1 MSAYRFKYV
10 SPDGETHTG
19 QVRADNIDQATVEL
33 AQLGRVI
40 SIVPLLEQANDFDDE
55 DDAPASSNPLASLR
69 KKKTKTEDVITILR
83 NLGVM
88 AESGVPLKEALET
101 VSLEA
106 GTPDLTEALRDIKD
120 RVIGGSAL
128 GEAMREHPKMFGT
141 LACNMIAVGEEG
153 GNLDKALGSAAE
165 QMERSAAMRGKVIN
179 ALIYPAILT
188 VVSFLSV
195 ISLVVLVL
203 PQFVE
208 TFKQMDIEP
217 PLMTRMLMAFG
228 NLFRLYPLVTFG
240 VSIAVFVGAK
250 IAWAREDVRRAVL
263 VFALRIPVVGELI
276 FKVALSRAIHT
287 LAALTG
293 ANIRLVESLEHAAN
307 VSGLPSLENA
317 FLTAQDD
324 LQNGQTLGESLARTA
339 ILPSTLVQ
347 LISIGERTGRLA
359 PLLDRAALQME
370 NDADARLKAVVS
382 LFEPI
387 LIVVMGGVI
396 GMITLSIITPLFS
409 IMQKI

>member
-1 MSAYRFKYV
+1 MSA
-10 SPDGETHTG
+10 
-19 QVRADNIDQATVEL
+19 
-33 AQLGRVI
+33 
-40 SIVPLLEQANDFDDE
+40 
-55 DDAPASSNPLASLR
+55 
-69 KKKTKTEDVITILR
+69 
-83 NLGVM
+83 
-88 AESGVPLKEALET
+88 
-101 VSLEA
+101 
-106 GTPDLTEALRDIKD
+106 
-120 RVIGGSAL
+120 
-128 GEAMREHPKMFGT
+128 
-141 LACNMIAVGEEG
+141 
-153 GNLDKALGSAAE
+153 
-165 QMERSAAMRGKVIN
+165 ERSSCLPCAFPWSANSSSRSH
-179 ALIYPAILT
+179 YP
-188 VVSFLSV
+188 
-195 ISLVVLVL
+195 
-203 PQFVE
+203 
-208 TFKQMDIEP
+208 
-217 PLMTRMLMAFG
+217 
-228 NLFRLYPLVTFG
+228 
-240 VSIAVFVGAK
+240 
-250 IAWAREDVRRAVL
+250 
-263 VFALRIPVVGELI
+263 
-276 FKVALSRAIHT
+276 RAIHT

-317 FLTAQDD
+317 FLTAQND

>member
-1 MSAYRFKYV
+1 
-10 SPDGETHTG
+10 
-19 QVRADNIDQATVEL
+19 
-33 AQLGRVI
+33 
-40 SIVPLLEQANDFDDE
+40 
-55 DDAPASSNPLASLR
+55 
-69 KKKTKTEDVITILR
+69 
-83 NLGVM
+83 
-88 AESGVPLKEALET
+88 
-101 VSLEA
+101 
-106 GTPDLTEALRDIKD
+106 
-120 RVIGGSAL
+120 
-128 GEAMREHPKMFGT
+128 
-141 LACNMIAVGEEG
+141 VGEEG

-276 FKVALSRAIHT
+276 FKVALSRSIHT

>member
-40 SIVPLLEQANDFDDE
+40 SIVPLLKQANDFDDE

-69 KKKTKTEDVITILR
+69 KKKTKTEDVITVLR

-250 IAWAREDVRRAVL
+250 IAWAVL

-276 FKVALSRAIHT
+276 FKVALSRSIHT